1 MADEP
6 GLDAYPKLQGHIL
19 SRKEFGPLLRSRAR
33 AKHQAEW
40 RDLIRAL
47 AAMPPSSAE
56 LAERFHTQ
64 WHVCHH
70 FLRELVAGGIGTAWR
85 DKLETADMF
94 AQGLN
99 AVGKGGVI
107 LRTLAPAAAIIAG
120 PSWHS
125 AQWLG
130 ESEFPVDTAKL
141 GKIQAVAR
149 FKPSH

>member
-56 LAERFHTQ
+56 LPQPFPTHS
-64 WHVCHH
+64 HVSHPLLPQLPPPPLCRARRP
-70 FLRELVAGGIGTAWR
+70 L
-85 DKLETADMF
+85 
-94 AQGLN
+94 
-99 AVGKGGVI
+99 
-107 LRTLAPAAAIIAG
+107 
-120 PSWHS
+120 PS
-125 AQWLG
+125 
-130 ESEFPVDTAKL
+130 
-141 GKIQAVAR
+141 AVAR
-149 FKPSH
+149 LPPLPARARRRRRPVAADAEGLAASLRRPGHGPLSRPEHPPISTPTHHHHLAP